1 MKSDRSSNDLSR
13 LKELLVTQRRN
24 DFVCAVSFYRDEHA
38 SRRVWP
44 LYPA

>member
-1 MKSDRSSNDLSR
+1 MKSDSSSYDLSR
-13 LKELLVTQRRN
+13 FKELLVTQRRS
-24 DFVCAVSFYRDEHA
+24 DFVCAVSLYRDEHA